1 MTDSEPKPAEQS
13 PVGEPAE
20 SAEVPAPAAPQ
31 PPEAATPPEAVTPA
45 PEAPEATPPA
55 DQPTPPPVSDEP
67 TTEPAADPAPDAAEP
82 EPQEAEGP
90 PPAREGVFLG
100 TGRRKSSVARVR
112 MSAGDGQFIV
122 NERPVDVYFTEPQDR
137 VDVQAPL
144 DTTGVRKQWNV
155 RVLVHGGG
163 HTGQA
168 GAIRLGLARALAKAH
183 DQFEPALRDAGYLT
197 RDARRVERKK
207 YGQRKARRR
216 FQFSK
221 R

>member
-13 PVGEPAE
+13 PSGEAAQPAE
-20 SAEVPAPAAPQ
+20 TPTTAESQPAATETPTPETAAPA
-31 PPEAATPPEAVTPA
+31 
-45 PEAPEATPPA
+45 
-55 DQPTPPPVSDEP
+55 QPTPTPEQPAEESSVQQPVAEQP
-67 TTEPAADPAPDAAEP
+67 AEP
-82 EPQEAEGP
+82 QPEEAEGP
-90 PPAREGVFLG
+90 PPPRSGVFLG

-112 MSAGDGQFIV
+112 MTAGDGQFII
-122 NERPVDVYFTEPQDR
+122 NKRPIDVYFTEPQDQ

-155 RVLVHGGG
+155 QVRVHGGG